1 MDEHS
6 EARFSWPVVLASVAI
21 SSCLSGLIGVLLGV
35 IIFGRMIWGNLSET
49 TFVPQIMPS
58 PFPDVNNFPAPTFAP
73 IPTLPATPF
82 VNEYPAFTIY
92 WKRELWEATIDDGT
106 DVLVEDFELDTSD
119 YGELSY
125 PYLTGNGFYLL
136 GQEGTTAQIFTDDNL
151 LQTGNVIH
159 FRAWGPGLAFLFPNE
174 TAVRSFSFDYR
185 PTETWQLT
193 VANTVITIPKGRR
206 GFIGIVFQADYP
218 KQFILSSTE
227 HAQGGLTMDNIAF
240 IPNDKP

>member
-1 MDEHS
+1 MGEHS
-6 EARFSWPVVLASVAI
+6 EVRFSWPVVLVSVAI

-49 TFVPQIMPS
+49 IFVPKIMPS

-159 FRAWGPGLAFLFPNE
+159 FRAWGPNRGRDSSFQNPKTPKLSYTIQYKPCAFC
-174 TAVRSFSFDYR
+174 
-185 PTETWQLT
+185 QLT
-193 VANTVITIPKGRR
+193 RSPFAVTTAAYLVPSR
-206 GFIGIVFQADYP
+206 
-218 KQFILSSTE
+218 SS
-227 HAQGGLTMDNIAF
+227 
-240 IPNDKP
+240 